1 MIELQSIWFRYPRQ
15 RSWALRNVSLVL
27 NRNEYVAVVGPNGS
41 GKTTLLKIASLI
53 YRPVEGKVLVDNRD
67 FWSIDSDE
75 RLSIR
80 RRVTYVHE
88 KPVLLR
94 GSVLHNIA
102 YGLLIRGISREKAL
116 EKAKSM
122 LKIFNLEYL
131 IDRNSRELS
140 AGEAQLVAIA
150 RALVLDPDIVF
161 LDEPFAHLDREKRN
175 ILIEV
180 LKNYREKGTGFVI
193 ATHNEYML
201 SSIIDRVLVLEEG
214 VLVEDR
220 KV

>member
-1 MIELQSIWFRYPRQ
+1 
-15 RSWALRNVSLVL
+15 LRNVSLVL

-75 RLSIR
+75 KLSIR

-161 LDEPFAHLDREKRN
+161 LDEPFAHLDREKRS

-180 LKNYREKGTGFVI
+180 LKNYREKGMGFVI

-201 SSIIDRVLVLEEG
+201 SSVIDRVLVLEEG